1 MLDNMVWKKKS
12 VKKKKTGYFEA
23 AAGDIWIW
31 KEREKKALKTFR
43 CQNSN

>member
-1 MLDNMVWKKKS
+1 MLDNMIWKKKKS

-31 KEREKKALKTFR
+31 KEREKKH
-43 CQNSN
+43 